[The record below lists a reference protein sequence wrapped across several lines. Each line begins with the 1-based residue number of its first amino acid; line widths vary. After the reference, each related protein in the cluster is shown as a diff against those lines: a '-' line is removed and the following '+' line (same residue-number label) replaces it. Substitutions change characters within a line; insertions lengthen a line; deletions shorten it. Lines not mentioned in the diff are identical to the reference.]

1 MTAERNSATRHSV
14 QGTGNIP
21 AVGTTIRRV
30 EMSFVQSQDSLR
42 LPESLESQLHAF
54 RRLVRRIKLAEAVL
68 GAVFGVLAAFLL
80 LFAVDRLFETPDV
93 VRYVL
98 FGGCVVACAIIPVAM
113 HRWIWKQRTLE
124 QLARLLARRY
134 P

>member
-1 MTAERNSATRHSV
+1 
-14 QGTGNIP
+14 
-21 AVGTTIRRV
+21 
-30 EMSFVQSQDSLR
+30 MSFVQSQDLLR

-80 LFAVDRLFETPDV
+80 LFAVDRLFETPDS

-98 FGGCVVACAIIPVAM
+98 FGACVIACAIIPVAM

-134 P
+134 PHFGDELLGIIELAHNDFGTSPLARVGAGGH